1 MRVKPH
7 GGLTMNKSDIRH
19 FFEIMWRLI
28 DKRTRKYFRSVCGVS
43 FRGVMMGVAF
53 NLHQKR

>member
-1 MRVKPH
+1 
-7 GGLTMNKSDIRH
+7 
-19 FFEIMWRLI
+19 LI